1 MTFNIGDAQR
11 IGRVTSVQS
20 EQVTVALEN
29 EGMVTAGVEGVASVG
44 TLNSYIT
51 LAAAHQR
58 VVAVVT
64 GIRIEPTSEGSARIL
79 EATMVGRIE
88 GQRYRPGLA
97 AYPSIDAAVWAATN
111 ADVQRIF
118 APPGESPI
126 VIGDAVVAPEFRVSV
141 NADLLLAY
149 HAAVLGATG
158 TGKSCTVTALLDAMT
173 ERETPS
179 ATILIFDT
187 TGEYSKA
194 FGPDTARG
202 RRTNAITLGPEPG
215 PDGVLV
221 APTWFMDTEDHAS
234 FALAREGVQA
244 PVLHR
249 AISDARLANE
259 ERKSLLSQLRI
270 LRLSLESIRYQ
281 SMNQEARKPQ
291 ASLAAV
297 LTPLE
302 PTLRAFAG
310 AAATVGDP
318 EVKAMWEDAAH
329 MASQSIAGLSL
340 NAASWDPL
348 GPNQLAGVEALLNQ
362 FEQVTGSVLALLGVP
377 AAAAAFDFDAPRY
390 YGFSDL
396 LSTYLPNRI
405 ALDSLTEP
413 RLRAYVAPM
422 TMRLA
427 RFLAD
432 SRYDFM
438 TRVERYD
445 DALAKFLRL
454 ILGWNPPTDEPAAPW
469 ASAYKA
475 RAGDDTR
482 HQVVILD
489 LSLIASD
496 VLEIVTALLA
506 RLVFGFAQRARVR
519 AGLPILL
526 VLEEAHRYVPTGQ
539 GEAQSRSTAAF
550 ERIAKEGRKYGVGL
564 VLASQRPSELS
575 KTILSQ
581 CGTLIVHRVSNTDD
595 QEMVRAATP
604 SAGRDV
610 LRQLPGLARQH
621 AIVLG
626 QAVSAPTYV
635 RIRDVDSPPR
645 STDPDFMRIWSA
657 PATAATGDEIDD
669 TARRWERS
677 ED

>member
-1 MTFNIGDAQR
+1 MTLNIGDAQR

-20 EQVTVALEN
+20 EQVTVALES

-64 GIRIEPTSEGSARIL
+64 GIRIEPTSDGAVRIL

-88 GQRYRPGLA
+88 GQRYRPGVA
-97 AYPSIDAAVWAATN
+97 AYPSIDATVWAATN
-111 ADVQRIF
+111 ADIQRIF
-118 APPGESPI
+118 APPGESP
-126 VIGDAVVAPEFRVSV
+126 VAIGDAVVAPEFRVSV
-141 NADLLLAY
+141 NGDLLLAY

-158 TGKSCTVTALLDAMT
+158 TGKSCTVTALLDAIT
-173 ERETPS
+173 ESETPS

-194 FGPDTARG
+194 FGRGTARG
-202 RRTNAITLGPEPG
+202 TRTNAVVLGPEPG
-215 PDGVLV
+215 PVGVLV
-221 APTWFMDTEDHAS
+221 APSWFMDTEDHAS

-249 AISDARLANE
+249 AIADARLANE
-259 ERKSLLSQLRI
+259 DRKSLLSQLRI
-270 LRLSLESIRYQ
+270 LGLSLDTIRYQ
-281 SMNQEARKPQ
+281 STSHESRKPQ
-291 ASLAAV
+291 TSLAAV

-302 PTLRAFAG
+302 ATLTAFAG
-310 AAATVGDP
+310 EAAAVGDS
-318 EVKAMWEDAAH
+318 EVQAMWEGAANI
-329 MASQSIAGLSL
+329 ARQSIAGLKL
-340 NAASWDPL
+340 DTTSWDPL
-348 GPNQLAGVEALLNQ
+348 GPHQLASLDVLLNE
-362 FEQVTGSVLALLGVP
+362 FERVTANALSLLGLP

-390 YGFSDL
+390 YAFADL

-454 ILGWNPPTDEPAAPW
+454 ILGWNPPTDEAAAPW
-469 ASAYKA
+469 AAAYQ
-475 RAGDDTR
+475 RRVGDDTR

-496 VLEIVTALLA
+496 VLETVTALLA
-506 RLVFGFAQRARVR
+506 RLVFGFAQRAQVR
-519 AGLPILL
+519 AGFPILL
-526 VLEEAHRYVPTGQ
+526 VLEEAHRYIPAAQ
-539 GEAQSRSTAAF
+539 GETQSRSAAAF

-575 KTILSQ
+575 KTVLSQ

-595 QEMVRAATP
+595 QEMVRAAAP
-604 SAGRDV
+604 SAGREV

-621 AIVLG
+621 AVLLG

-635 RIRDVDSPPR
+635 RIRDVLDPPK
-645 STDPDFMRIWSA
+645 SQDPEFMRVWSA
-657 PATAATGDEIDD
+657 PATAATGDEIDAI
-669 TARRWERS
+669 ARRWERS
-677 ED
+677 EG